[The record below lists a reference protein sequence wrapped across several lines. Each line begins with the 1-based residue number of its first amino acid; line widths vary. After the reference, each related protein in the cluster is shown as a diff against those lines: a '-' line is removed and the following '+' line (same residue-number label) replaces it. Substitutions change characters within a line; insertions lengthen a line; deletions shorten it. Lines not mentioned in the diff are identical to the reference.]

1 MADYRKHEAQEWAW
15 QTLKGQW
22 TTLVTPFTP
31 DDRVD
36 TEGLRRNIRHVQ
48 SLGVRGGGC
57 TWNMG
62 EFWSLTESERRLVMD
77 TVADEAAGHWL
88 IGAHVTH
95 TSLNESIALANH
107 AEQRGFDLLI
117 IAPSY
122 MVTRTEDQVVDFVRQ
137 VADNTDLAIMFYNS
151 PQFGITI
158 SPQGLQRLC
167 AIPNVVGVKEASFN
181 RQISIETHLLVGR
194 NAIISTP
201 DEWIFHKAQELGFH
215 QQVMFANTSDWRFD
229 VPRHNYYTQFID
241 RATAGDHDM
250 EFYNHHLKDLK
261 ALSDKWW
268 GGAMK
273 KMGGALPV
281 AMCKAWGEMMGMAGG
296 SVRAPLVDF
305 TPEEKAELWSEL
317 EPLLPQAAAAQPVRE
332 VSNGRPHAPRLNA
345 VAAAS
350 GAGRAPAPRLNGSA
364 VRDGRSGLNESGM
377 MLLVS
382 AQNKAEATEAD
393 RGGADIIDLK
403 NLQEALVGSAHP
415 NLVREVREI
424 IPAHK
429 HVSVTLG
436 VVPNQPGT
444 VAMAVHAA
452 AMMDATSVKV
462 GFQVADYETAVEV
475 LRESRDAIGNAETK
489 LIGSLFADNLL
500 FDGGLDPHLM
510 VQLAADGE
518 CDGFLIDTLTKDG
531 RNLFDFMPE
540 PVLRDMVMEAKQ
552 AGLSTALS
560 GHLKL
565 ENLDE
570 LARINPDIVGVR
582 GAVCSSGER
591 DRTVA
596 WEAVAYFKEQLD
608 LRKSGVIDVRAP
620 VGVTPGENGYG
631 NGHSNGNGNTGWT
644 VIDGRGKN
652 CAGVIAAL
660 SRQME
665 YDRTSFIEAILHDA
679 LNIYDVIYWAE
690 QAGHRLLTQR
700 KEDNGTLRVLIQPYG
715 NGNH

>member
-1 MADYRKHEAQEWAW
+1 MAGYRKHEAQEWAW
-15 QTLKGQW
+15 QNLKGQW

-31 DDRVD
+31 DNRVD
-36 TEGLRRNIRHVQ
+36 TEGLRSNVRHVQ

-62 EFWSLTESERRLVMD
+62 EFWSLTEAERRIVMD

-88 IGAHVTH
+88 IGAHVTD
-95 TSLNESIALANH
+95 TSLRESIALAEY
-107 AEQRGFDLLI
+107 AQERGFDLLI

-122 MVTRTEDQVVDFVRQ
+122 MVTKTEEQVVDFVRE
-137 VADNTDLAIMFYNS
+137 VADNTDLAMMFYNS

-158 SPQGLQRLC
+158 SPQGLKQIC

-181 RQISIETHLLVGR
+181 QQISIETHLLVGR
-194 NAIISTP
+194 DAIISTP
-201 DEWIFHKAQELGFH
+201 DEWIFHKAKELGFH

-229 VPRHNYYTQFID
+229 TPLHNYYVQFIEK
-241 RATAGDHDM
+241 ATNGDLDM
-250 EFYNHHLKDLK
+250 DFYNRHLKDIK

-268 GGAMK
+268 GGTMK
-273 KMGGALPV
+273 RTGGALPV
-281 AMCKAWGEMMGMAGG
+281 SMCKAWGEMMGMAGG
-296 SVRAPLVDF
+296 SVRAPLSDL
-305 TPEEKAELWSEL
+305 TDEQKSALWREL
-317 EPLLPQAAAAQPVRE
+317 EPLIPRPTAAREPQRE
-332 VSNGRPHAPRLNA
+332 VIHGRPHAPW
-345 VAAAS
+345 
-350 GAGRAPAPRLNGSA
+350 LNGN
-364 VRDGRSGLNESGM
+364 REPGRHYDLGGSGM

-382 AQNKAEATEAD
+382 AQNKAEALEAD

-415 NLVREVREI
+415 SLVREVREI
-424 IPAHK
+424 IPPHK

-452 AMMDATSVKV
+452 TMMDATSVKV

-475 LRESRDAIGNAETK
+475 LRESRAAIGNADTK

-500 FDGGLDPHLM
+500 FESGLDPHLM
-510 VQLAADGE
+510 VQLARDGE

-565 ENLDE
+565 DNLDE

-591 DRTVA
+591 DRAVA

-608 LRKSGVIDVRAP
+608 LRKSGHIDVRAP
-620 VGVTPGENGYG
+620 VGAA
-631 NGHSNGNGNTGWT
+631 HSGNGNGNGHQNGSGWT
-644 VIDGRGKN
+644 IIDGRGKN

-679 LNIYDVIYWAE
+679 LNIYDVIYWTE
-690 QAGHRLLTQR
+690 QAGHKLLTQR
-700 KEDNGTLRVLIQPYG
+700 KENDGTLRVLIEPYG
-715 NGNH
+715 NGR